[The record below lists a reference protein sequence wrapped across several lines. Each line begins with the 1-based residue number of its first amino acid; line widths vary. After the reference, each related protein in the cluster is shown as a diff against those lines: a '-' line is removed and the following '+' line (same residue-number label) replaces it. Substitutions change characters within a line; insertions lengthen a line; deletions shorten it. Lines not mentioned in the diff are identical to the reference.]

1 MGWLRECHCITS
13 IAIVTVNDNIS
24 THNCH
29 DKLWFL
35 DNFNECTHA
44 HSAEY
49 IERKNNWLQ
58 VMEVEAYMSCI
69 WSFIQ
74 LPVTELDV
82 HVQFQ
87 WSWLP
92 PMNVYGSVN
101 QKSTEIYA
109 ISVSEWNFVIISGW
123 NIAIY
128 GSIL

>member
-1 MGWLRECHCITS
+1 MH
-13 IAIVTVNDNIS
+13 
-24 THNCH
+24 TH
-29 DKLWFL
+29 
-35 DNFNECTHA
+35 THT

-58 VMEVEAYMSCI
+58 VIEVEAYMSCI

-87 WSWLP
+87 WIWLP
-92 PMNVYGSVN
+92 QMNVYGSVN

-109 ISVSEWNFVIISGW
+109 LSVSEWNFVIISGW